1 MAYDKEKR
9 YSIETINVYY
19 KSAND
24 LVRIGCFNDPHG
36 PRRECGQPYVIRESV
51 SPEKL
56 GSILSNLY
64 DKCLQFSKDDLSKQ
78 PPPFTQATGIK
89 SWTKF
94 AKGRK
99 VINIEWNHNGNV
111 LLERWKWYPDG
122 GFGPDE
128 LSKHIEMVAAGN
140 FTTEMGN
147 AVFSLIA
154 QS

>member
-9 YSIETINVYY
+9 YSIETISIYY
-19 KSAND
+19 KNAND
-24 LVRIGCFNDPHG
+24 MVIIGCFNDPHG

-78 PPPFTQATGIK
+78 LPPFTQATGIK

-111 LLERWKWYPDG
+111 LLERWK
-122 GFGPDE
+122 
-128 LSKHIEMVAAGN
+128 
-140 FTTEMGN
+140 
-147 AVFSLIA
+147 
-154 QS
+154 